1 MTVPRL
7 TKTEQETFICF
18 NEEEVLAQVE
28 TCNAALKRKL
38 DKLCQ
43 RNSEIVLLRQDE
55 YSKTYRLPKKWVK
68 IHAPHTLTD
77 EQKAKLSERAA
88 AMRGKRKE
96 TS

>member
-1 MTVPRL
+1 MPRL

-18 NEEEVLAQVE
+18 NEEETLAQVE

-68 IHAPHTLTD
+68 IHAPRVLSE
-77 EQKAKLSERAA
+77 EQKTKQREILAA
-88 AMRGKRKE
+88 IKNNRPTNR
-96 TS
+96 